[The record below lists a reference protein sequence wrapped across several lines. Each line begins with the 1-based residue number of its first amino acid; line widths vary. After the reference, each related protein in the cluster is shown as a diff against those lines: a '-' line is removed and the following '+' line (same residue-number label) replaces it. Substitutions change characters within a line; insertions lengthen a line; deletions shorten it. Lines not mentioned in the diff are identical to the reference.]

1 MTAQVDV
8 LQLDVTNDEQ
18 IAAAVKYV
26 EDAYGR
32 LDGQLNSNDL
42 LNRPANNISIQC
54 WSTMRASFVTHPVT
68 ETSWA
73 FVRHNDFQHQPDLD
87 RGSYHR
93 VQGTTSQVRHNISSG
108 LGSVTNALTRKIG
121 RAVPYGSSKVGLNG
135 LTVHMQVEENDRTDS
150 ERDAPG
156 RAFRQAL
163 HSFLRDI
170 SGPT

>member
-1 MTAQVDV
+1 MSSPKIVLVTGANQRLGYYIVQVTALREPTYTVVLCSRDLERGKEALQKLRNAGVTAQVEV

-54 WSTMRASFVTHPVT
+54 SSTMRASFVTHPVM

-73 FVRHNDFQHQPDLD
+73 FVRP
-87 RGSYHR
+87 
-93 VQGTTSQVRHNISSG
+93 TTRFS
-108 LGSVTNALTRKIG
+108 T
-121 RAVPYGSSKVGLNG
+121 
-135 LTVHMQVEENDRTDS
+135 
-150 ERDAPG
+150 
-156 RAFRQAL
+156 
-163 HSFLRDI
+163 
-170 SGPT
+170 PT